1 MRLDH
6 LLSKEEILSFVWNN
20 PTKTEERSKEDLHLL
35 FNYECSCTRG
45 NKEVLL
51 LELDRVSLRAKNNFS
66 SKTRTS
72 LRTKYVGGDALG
84 GNTRSHPEHD
94 G

>member
-1 MRLDH
+1 MC
-6 LLSKEEILSFVWNN
+6 WNN
-20 PTKTEERSKEDLHLL
+20 PTKTEKEVRHELSYLL

-45 NKEVLL
+45 SKEVLL

-72 LRTKYVGGDALG
+72 LRTKYFGGDALG